1 MRRKIFVKECLLS
14 LGFTVLCFVIGL
26 LIPISQ
32 GEPLNGAFFFKWG
45 VALALVL
52 ALSVLVSHFSAGRIT
67 AEVARQINDL
77 GKNLDAVDKGKI
89 DAEFVPFVDAL
100 VSYKQQ
106 LARVDKLKKQFTA
119 NVSHELKTPMTSI
132 SGYAEM
138 LENGIVKADDVQKI
152 GHVIHKEAKRL
163 INISNDIIQL
173 SQLEDGDETRHY
185 ERVDLYDIASDCV
198 SSIAF
203 HAEKK
208 GSEILFE
215 GEHVYIN
222 GNKGLL
228 AELVYNL
235 VDNAVRYNKPDGKV
249 WVSVHA
255 QNGKAVLRVKD
266 NGIGIP
272 EKYQERIFERF
283 FRVDKSRSK
292 ETGGTGLGL
301 AIVKHIVLYHN
312 AEISID
318 SELGKG
324 TTFTTV
330 FDMLE
335 NPS

>member
-1 MRRKIFVKECLLS
+1 MRKKIFVKECLLS
-14 LGFTVLCFVIGL
+14 LGFSLFCFAIGL
-26 LIPISQ
+26 LLYFSCTGTPD
-32 GEPLNGAFFFKWG
+32 GEFFFKWG
-45 VALALVL
+45 VALVVVCALC
-52 ALSVLVSHFSAGRIT
+52 VLVSYLSAGRIT

-77 GKNLDAVDKGKI
+77 GKNLADVDKDKI

-100 VSYKQQ
+100 VNYKKE

-138 LENGIVKADDVQKI
+138 LESGIVKADDVQKI

-173 SQLEDGDETRHY
+173 SQLEDGDEARHY
-185 ERVDLYDIASDCV
+185 ERVDLYEIADDCV
-198 SSIAF
+198 ASICY

-208 GSEILFE
+208 GSSILFE

-228 AELVYNL
+228 SELVYNL

-255 QNGKAVLRVKD
+255 ENGKAVLRVKD

-272 EKYQERIFERF
+272 DKYKERIFERF

-318 SELGKG
+318 SELGQG

-330 FDMLE
+330 FDLLE
-335 NPS
+335 A

>member
-1 MRRKIFVKECLLS
+1 MRKKIFAKECLLS
-14 LGFTVLCFVIGL
+14 LSFTLMSFVIGL
-26 LIPISQ
+26 LVCFSQ
-32 GEPLNGAFFFKWG
+32 GELLNGAFIFKWC
-45 VALALVL
+45 VALALVC
-52 ALSVLVSHFSAGRIT
+52 ALCVLVSYFSAGHIT

-77 GKNLDAVDKGKI
+77 GKNLDEVDRGKI

-138 LENGIVKADDVQKI
+138 LESGIVKTEDVQKI

-173 SQLEDGDETRHY
+173 SQLEDSAETRHY
-185 ERVDLYDIASDCV
+185 ERADLYDIASDCIT
-198 SSIAF
+198 SISF

-215 GEHVYIN
+215 GEHVFIN

-228 AELVYNL
+228 SELIYNL

-255 QNGKAVLRVKD
+255 ENGKAVLRVKD

-272 EKYQERIFERF
+272 DKYKERIFERF

-330 FDMLE
+330 FDALDTQA
-335 NPS
+335 